1 MAEGG
6 VKGIVS
12 QIRLIETFVNLELL
26 IFVLGC
32 QVSGVIQREEDTTRE
47 LGCKLLSRK
56 LLWELTYTTGGRP
69 CGMLTPVGGV
79 ARCCRSCAGAG

>member
-47 LGCKLLSRK
+47 LGCKLLARK
-56 LLWELTYTTGGRP
+56 PSTLGTHIHHRRETLWDAHTRRRRCSLL
-69 CGMLTPVGGV
+69 
-79 ARCCRSCAGAG
+79 